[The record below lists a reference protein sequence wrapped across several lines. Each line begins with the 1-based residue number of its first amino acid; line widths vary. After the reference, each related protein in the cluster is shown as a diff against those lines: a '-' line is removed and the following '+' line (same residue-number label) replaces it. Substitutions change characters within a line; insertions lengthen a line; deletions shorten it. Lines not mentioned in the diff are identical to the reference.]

1 RSLSSPPSALSL
13 SSRSNSTATSAPS
26 DRSPGHHTWADLR
39 DRSQMN
45 HDTTANNPRPSAVAS
60 VAGVGRKKP
69 WKPTVRHELPAAR
82 SPPFLNQISR
92 VRYQEPDRILKG
104 DLRGIEAVE
113 VRGIHHRAN
122 HSFCVKGRFC
132 RIFGRSLRKFK
143 EKLKSEG

>member
-1 RSLSSPPSALSL
+1 LSL
-13 SSRSNSTATSAPS
+13 LSPVSPLSLLPFEFGS
-26 DRSPGHHTWADLR
+26 DLRAFRPLPRPPHLGRSP

-45 HDTTANNPRPSAVAS
+45 HDTTANNPRPSAAAA

-104 DLRGIEAVE
+104 DLRGIEVA
-113 VRGIHHRAN
+113 RTICRRSTRDPPPAN
-122 HSFCVKGRFC
+122 HSFCAKGRFAE
-132 RIFGRSLRKFK
+132 FSAKV
-143 EKLKSEG
+143 

>member
-1 RSLSSPPSALSL
+1 DLRAFRPL
-13 SSRSNSTATSAPS
+13 
-26 DRSPGHHTWADLR
+26 PGHHTWG
-39 DRSQMN
+39 RSPGPVPN
-45 HDTTANNPRPSAVAS
+45 EPDTTANNPRPSAAAA

-122 HSFCVKGRFC
+122 HSFCAKGRFC